1 MKLSG
6 FYPKFFL
13 ALALIGVLM
22 VFLIRPDPHPSPA
35 SPPADAEDIAEA
47 PALAAEEARNSPPS
61 DATTPTPPAQTPA
74 IAIPPGF
81 QFAGIRQVKAAS
93 SLDEL
98 LADHPETE
106 QAIIRDFINQ
116 LDPAAYLFRSPREL
130 EWMVQRG
137 FPMPAEILAASRM
150 SDDEL
155 MQMALAGNTKAAFLA
170 IQRNN
175 QRPKAEAYLP
185 GQGFLRQR
193 QINALAAAAESPFI
207 GYLYAQELQRNYP
220 SEPGAGAGGLLL
232 VIARGD
238 GRPTKTF
245 DPRGVHADGMMS
257 SYANILAQEEG
268 MQTVVRSISPC
279 GAAPVFPMSPATQE
293 ELRRL
298 RASRNH
304 FPGKR

>member
-1 MKLSG
+1 MKSPR
-6 FYPKFFL
+6 FYSKLIL
-13 ALALIGVLM
+13 ALALVGGLVF
-22 VFLIRPDPHPSPA
+22 FLIRPDPDPSPA
-35 SPPADAEDIAEA
+35 SPPADADVAEA

-61 DATTPTPPAQTPA
+61 NATTPAPPARTPA

-81 QFAGIRQVKAAS
+81 QFAGIREVRAAS

-106 QAIIRDFINQ
+106 QAIIRDFINR

-130 EWMVQRG
+130 EWMVQHG

-150 SDDEL
+150 SDDDL

-175 QRPKAEAYLP
+175 QRPKAEAYFIRDP
-185 GQGFLRQR
+185 EFSRLRQV
-193 QINALAAAAESPFI
+193 NALAAAAESPFI
-207 GYLYAQELQRNYP
+207 GYLYAQESQRNYP
-220 SEPGAGAGGLLL
+220 SEPGASAGGLLL

-238 GRPTKTF
+238 GRPTDTF
-245 DPRGVHADGMMS
+245 DLRGVNADAIMY
-257 SYANILAQEEG
+257 SYANILAQERG

-298 RASRNH
+298 RASRNQP
-304 FPGKR
+304 PGNG